1 MEPTEKE
8 SGEEHHPSLP
18 PNYVSLAQLQERWLQ
33 RQKEKQKTEKQEEKR
48 EQKQPKQEGGLI
60 SASRSQQEKGKKK
73 VWGKEQGKE
82 RNGWRR
88 VEGHQKVYVPKGAL
102 DGNGPE
108 IGVAGRKLKS
118 EEFKVGALAHH
129 GVNGV
134 GGMEEKI
141 VRRKKNW
148 KKRVARPRVEGN
160 LIGEQETRGTL
171 GDLNMRNGGEEG
183 CREEFGRNDN
193 TDREVEG
200 KVSVCMVGVMPESKG
215 REVTLVGMRGKC
227 GGDKRFGEQDW
238 GYSDDWSLEENSSA
252 CTMEVLPENGSGKE
266 VPVAENGDYQGML
279 EAGSVCMA
287 EVLPQNKVEEDCS
300 VNVGR
305 ERGEGRLRARYQ
317 HNVDKE
323 MVSGSLLPKIRRDL
337 RFLSLGE
344 RRVGNVAL
352 RRGRHGWQQRTYE
365 KPRAVNGLVW
375 MKKGEI
381 SDTNVPEI

>member
-1 MEPTEKE
+1 MEE

-33 RQKEKQKTEKQEEKR
+33 RQKEKLKIEKQEEKR

-73 VWGKEQGKE
+73 VWGKEPGKE

-88 VEGHQKVYVPKGAL
+88 VDGHQKVYVPKGAL

-129 GVNGV
+129 GVDGV

-193 TDREVEG
+193 ADREVEG
-200 KVSVCMVGVMPESKG
+200 KVSVCMVGVVPENKG
-215 REVTLVGMRGKC
+215 REATLVGMRGKC
-227 GGDKRFGEQDW
+227 GGDKGFGEQDW
-238 GYSDDWSLEENSSA
+238 GYSDDWA
-252 CTMEVLPENGSGKE
+252 WKKIHRHVQRRYCRKMGQGRKFQRQKMGIIKGCWKQEVFVWWRS
-266 VPVAENGDYQGML
+266 
-279 EAGSVCMA
+279 C
-287 EVLPQNKVEEDCS
+287 
-300 VNVGR
+300 
-305 ERGEGRLRARYQ
+305 
-317 HNVDKE
+317 H
-323 MVSGSLLPKIRRDL
+323 KIR
-337 RFLSLGE
+337 
-344 RRVGNVAL
+344 
-352 RRGRHGWQQRTYE
+352 
-365 KPRAVNGLVW
+365 
-375 MKKGEI
+375 
-381 SDTNVPEI
+381 

>member
-1 MEPTEKE
+1 MEPTEEE

-33 RQKEKQKTEKQEEKR
+33 RQKEKQKIEKQEEKR

-73 VWGKEQGKE
+73 VWEKEPGRE
-82 RNGWRR
+82 RNEWRR
-88 VEGHQKVYVPKGAL
+88 VEGHQKVYVPKRAL
-102 DGNGPE
+102 DGSGPE

-118 EEFKVGALAHH
+118 EEFKVGGLAHH
-129 GVNGV
+129 GVDGV

-141 VRRKKNW
+141 VRRKKNR
-148 KKRVARPRVEGN
+148 KKRVARVEGN

-171 GDLNMRNGGEEG
+171 GDLNMRNGGEAG

-200 KVSVCMVGVMPESKG
+200 KVSVCMVGVVPENKG
-215 REVTLVGMRGKC
+215 QEATLVGMRGKC
-227 GGDKRFGEQDW
+227 GGYKGFREQDW
-238 GYSDDWSLEENSSA
+238 GYSDDWSLEENSLA
-252 CTMEVLPENGSGKE
+252 CTKEVLPKNGSGKE

-279 EAGSVCMA
+279 EAGSVCMV

-317 HNVDKE
+317 NNVDKE

-337 RFLSLGE
+337 RFLSLDE